1 MHTQMKKYPLGL
13 TRSSTYF
20 TPGYFILKKGKGG
33 IHYNNDAIKIKE
45 TLQDYNSPSACK
57 DTG

>member
-1 MHTQMKKYPLGL
+1 MKKYPLGL
-13 TRSSTYF
+13 KRSSIYF
-20 TPGYFILKKGKGG
+20 TPGYVILKKGTGG

-45 TLQDYNSPSACK
+45 TLQDNNGPSACK